1 MNTLG
6 KRALVWKN
14 YRLESSVSRSVLG
27 DAMIGL
33 RVFPFLGNPHRAWRG
48 WLMRTR
54 FVYPMHTGDE
64 ASAA

>member
-1 MNTLG
+1 
-6 KRALVWKN
+6 
-14 YRLESSVSRSVLG
+14 
-27 DAMIGL
+27 MIGL